1 MVKKKKKN
9 KFIFKSRIKD
19 RNKSIN
25 NIQKI
30 RSKNNQ
36 NWMDLLR
43 LAYELDPKRASKIL
57 KSISKNDVTVND
69 LLKNL
74 I

>member
-1 MVKKKKKN
+1 
-9 KFIFKSRIKD
+9 
-19 RNKSIN
+19 
-25 NIQKI
+25 
-30 RSKNNQ
+30 
-36 NWMDLLR
+36 MDLLR

>member
-9 KFIFKSRIKD
+9 KIKIKSKIKNRD
-19 RNKSIN
+19 ITIN